1 MISKTTLS
9 LLGSTYLFALNLF
22 SNQNVNQI
30 LMAIWPALLMLAV
43 FLVIGLLH
51 RFVLKL
57 FLSVNIIIASMTIFF
72 KWQYGVTITE
82 DILLSGLINDVSLTL
97 EMVSVKFVVWVV
109 ITGLL
114 PAVLIFFVRIARR
127 SIVKQFADTIV
138 LILLAAAGVLVVFYT
153 QGYELR
159 KKGQIRDP
167 KFAQAIV
174 NFSPLDIEYN
184 FSKAL
189 KAKKFMKKM
198 YSDVEVMSRKYHYEF
213 EGDDLLIVLVFGE
226 STRGD
231 HFSIN
236 GYPKNTA
243 PLLSGKDNLYSFSN
257 VTSCDTIT
265 LSSIR
270 CMASPMK
277 RSDSGRKVTQS
288 SFGEVLRSLGFKTEI
303 YSLQTLNEFYHYFG
317 YDKLISKYAILN
329 EQESGARDVSLLPY
343 AKEVIEN
350 YTSGKKLLILH
361 TLGSHQTYCDR
372 LTAGQ
377 EVFKPACQV
386 ANVSQCSKEEL
397 TNAYDNTILAI
408 DSFLSTLIDELS
420 DKKAILVYVSDHGES
435 LGENGN
441 YFHGKPLDIAPK
453 EQFSVPLIVWFS
465 QKYADTEEG
474 KKRLELL
481 KALPVDTPLS
491 HDNLFH
497 SILGCAGV
505 KSSDGG
511 IDQKLDIC
519 SQR

>member
-1 MISKTTLS
+1 
-9 LLGSTYLFALNLF
+9 
-22 SNQNVNQI
+22 
-30 LMAIWPALLMLAV
+30 MAIWPALLMFALS
-43 FLVIGLLH
+43 LVIGLFH
-51 RFVLKL
+51 RFALKL
-57 FLSVNIIIASMTIFF
+57 FLAVNIIIASAAIFF

-82 DILLSGLINDVSLTL
+82 DILLSGLINDASLTL
-97 EMVSVKFVVWVV
+97 EMVSVKLIIWVL

-114 PAVLIFFVRIARR
+114 PAALILSIRIARR
-127 SIVKQFADTIV
+127 PIGKQLTDTFF
-138 LILLAAAGVLVVFYT
+138 LILFAVVGVLVVFYT

-184 FSKAL
+184 FNKAL
-189 KAKKFMKKM
+189 KAKRYMKKM
-198 YSDVEVMSRKYHYEF
+198 YSDVEIMSKKHHYEF

-243 PLLSGKDNLYSFSN
+243 PLLSKKDNLYSFSN

-277 RSDSGRKVTQS
+277 RSDPGRKVTQS
-288 SFGEVLRSLGFKTEI
+288 SFGEILRSLGFETEI

-317 YDKLISKYAILN
+317 YDKLVSKYPILN
-329 EQESGARDVSLLPY
+329 EQKSGARDVSLLPY
-343 AKEVIEN
+343 AKEAIDN

-361 TLGSHQTYCDR
+361 TLGSHQTYYDR
-372 LTAGQ
+372 LIEGQ
-377 EVFKPACQV
+377 EVFKPACRV
-386 ANVSQCSKEEL
+386 ANVSECSSEEL
-397 TNAYDNTILAI
+397 NNAYDNTIVAI

-441 YFHGKPLDIAPK
+441 YFHGKPVDSAPK
-453 EQFSVPLIVWFS
+453 EQFSVPMIFWFS
-465 QKYADTEEG
+465 QKYIDTEEG
-474 KKRLELL
+474 KKRMELL
-481 KALPVDTPLS
+481 KALPADAPLS

-505 KSSDGG
+505 KSDDGG
-511 IDQKLDIC
+511 IDQSLDIC
-519 SQR
+519 SKR